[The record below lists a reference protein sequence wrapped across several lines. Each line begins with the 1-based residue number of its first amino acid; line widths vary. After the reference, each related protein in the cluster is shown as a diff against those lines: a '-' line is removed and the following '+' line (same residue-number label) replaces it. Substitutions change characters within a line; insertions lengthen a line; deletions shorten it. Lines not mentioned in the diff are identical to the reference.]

1 MAKNQL
7 KSEEKKLCAYLLP
20 VFLPQNHKKKTPA
33 RILVQH
39 LDARHQCLARSGL
52 RMSVHRHRMRNHDQ
66 EWGDMVNDSTG
77 LSRFKVKRNCHI
89 FESSEAGSPR
99 EMVKGPRGHFFW
111 GVNRMAP
118 LLLQIQDKNL
128 KFPGA
133 GWSSIEARDTITR
146 GSLNEARNILPGL

>member
-1 MAKNQL
+1 MTKRWEKDMA
-7 KSEEKKLCAYLLP
+7 
-20 VFLPQNHKKKTPA
+20 
-33 RILVQH
+33 
-39 LDARHQCLARSGL
+39 
-52 RMSVHRHRMRNHDQ
+52 
-66 EWGDMVNDSTG
+66 NDSTG
-77 LSRFKVKRNCHI
+77 FQDRKETVTFLNLQRR
-89 FESSEAGSPR
+89 AAPR
-99 EMVKGPRGHFFW
+99 EMVKGPGGHFFW